1 MVVSS
6 GWERGTMGSYCLI
19 GTEFQFYKIRRVL
32 EMSDWWLQNIMNV
45 FNTIELYA

>member
-6 GWERGTMGSYCLI
+6 GWERGTMGSHCLV

-32 EMSDWWLQNIMNV
+32 EMSDLMAAEHYECI
-45 FNTIELYA
+45 